1 MLSSV
6 ILWRVPF
13 MRLVTDVV
21 LKIIKF
27 FFFCVC
33 VFDRL
38 FISRYKAE
46 FLNCGIFVF
55 FRFQFM
61 TIDPSHLSTEH
72 SVTNK
77 HEEYFTVILL

>member
-27 FFFCVC
+27 FFACVC
-33 VFDRL
+33 
-38 FISRYKAE
+38 SKG
-46 FLNCGIFVF
+46 FLSLAINLNF
-55 FRFQFM
+55 
-61 TIDPSHLSTEH
+61 
-72 SVTNK
+72 
-77 HEEYFTVILL
+77 